1 MAVRTVRLDSDAEQV
16 LADLQA
22 QTGKSVSEIL
32 KRGIQAYRTET
43 QQRASKTAY
52 EIYKELDLAPGE
64 YAIAPA
70 SRSKE
75 VVKEIIREKHRR

>member
-43 QQRASKTAY
+43 QQRNSKTAY
-52 EIYKELDLAPGE
+52 EIYKELDMAPGE
-64 YAIAPA
+64 YAVAPA
-70 SRSKE
+70 SQSKE
-75 VVKEIIREKHRR
+75 VVKEIIQEKHRR

>member
-52 EIYKELDLAPGE
+52 EIYKELNMAPGE
-64 YAIAPA
+64 YAVAPA
-70 SRSKE
+70 SQSKE
-75 VVKEIIREKHRR
+75 AVKEIIREKHRR

>member
-64 YAIAPA
+64 HAVAPA
-70 SRSKE
+70 SQSKE

>member
-52 EIYKELDLAPGE
+52 EIYRELDLAPGE
-64 YAIAPA
+64 YAVAPA
-70 SRSKE
+70 SQSKE
-75 VVKEIIREKHRR
+75 VVKEIIQKKHRR

>member
-32 KRGIQAYRTET
+32 KHGIQAYRTET

-64 YAIAPA
+64 YAVAPA
-70 SRSKE
+70 SQSKE
-75 VVKEIIREKHRR
+75 VVKEIIQKKHRR